1 MHAFGCL
8 YSEALDQPGYQP
20 SQIRV
25 FTVRMKQVG
34 GGKLA

>member
-8 YSEALDQPGYQP
+8 SSEALDQPEYQP

-25 FTVRMKQVG
+25 FTLCMKQVG
-34 GGKLA
+34 GG